1 MELLIN
7 VVFSLLLGV
16 GIGAI
21 LMQVIALFWMYWDM
35 FRSKRND

>member
-16 GIGAI
+16 GIAAM
-21 LMQVIALFWMYWDM
+21 LMQVSALFWMFWDM

>member
-16 GIGAI
+16 GIAAM
-21 LMQVIALFWMYWDM
+21 LMQVSAVCWMFWDM
-35 FRSKRND
+35 FKKKN